1 MSFTSITLLASK
13 LIGAQTLEP
22 GGLAFGSPI
31 LWLLTWVWEGICLGI
46 YNLVRWLLAIVDF
59 MQYFIQKLIGL
70 DYWLNRTYYTL
81 EGAIEADLIFGFL
94 YSETVQKVFRAMVAV
109 FFALLIIFTIYAII
123 RQEWR
128 YIMGKDFGNGT
139 GNSKTLIFRESI
151 KAIAIVLIFPIV
163 LMIGVI
169 SANAI
174 LASLIKALNIDTSS
188 TLGGQLFQIASQNA
202 VKYEK
207 YANGGERTSVSDEVT
222 FYIDDDTKKYIT
234 MSSGS
239 ADATLVDRA
248 TTYEAFLEKI
258 SNATK
263 YTVNTMFE
271 EVNPSK
277 ESSFN
282 GYCARLVRDGEPY
295 YVMVKCSDD
304 DNGTNGRY
312 AMGYYLK
319 NVLQVKVVTSED
331 SAGFGGADDFSN
343 KIGTD
348 GFISNFNLKECYSD
362 DIADACYHT
371 WNYASIY
378 ERTFEFEDAEDYLV
392 TKSGNSIKVTMDG
405 STVSKIGEGPTSS
418 ELISALG
425 LGVTN
430 AKVMYNSDQISPYF
444 DGGQHGVVQMQAEYM
459 VMSEVVNYMAESNL
473 RLYMLDITSDLI
485 DWGGHGSY
493 YVDSRWIGSDDSGN
507 VKYSTLVDGGST
519 KTTLPFVISYN
530 DNCNETEMGN
540 VLYFGDKIANGNEI
554 KGANY
559 IMCLKVEGMKDN
571 AGNMLNAKFIPL
583 VNNKTFTDPST
594 GSQYNFKSNY
604 YASNYR
610 GVVLAKGLLDSGATN
625 AYRGEP
631 TYLVS
636 GAKTEKDKIAG
647 KDIPYYF
654 DMETIGGFNQFVEDS
669 GTVVMNGNTVEGLEV
684 PLRAAN
690 YSYSVS
696 KVSGATDHTYQI
708 KKHTAEED
716 GTTTTTDQSVTEDII
731 RNLQINMKLS
741 TGVVSIGSYAGQSVS
756 YGSKVFY
763 LFTHLK
769 GAQAFYFVVS
779 ADSSNGQL
787 QLYSYTANSTEVVD
801 AANPNLLYYEYVD
814 GDVWSVSSSTISST
828 SRFYK
833 IMYDYKSSV
842 GTPIELLDKVVD
854 AQATPNYFDYSKYS
868 NGKAVYTTVDM
879 QSINESGFS
888 KTLYVNGTFNTTS
901 ATLMNL
907 GFDGEGVPAVR
918 YADPYVPDYPSSNVH
933 DKFEYRTDH
942 SDSIQKS
949 KMVRFYLYDFYNA
962 SVGGTIKKYDIDN
975 DSSPISGSEKPT
987 DEEWYFDIKLDSN
1000 GFSFPARESYLHLYN
1015 GKKYVATIYKV
1026 ASKNEGDAITDIGDL
1041 DDYTTY
1047 ILYDNQNYYNIDT
1060 QNKFTNDTEMK
1071 ESYEDIEA
1079 SAVITCTRGNRS
1091 YNFMAL
1097 DFAFGGII
1105 PWKARMHVEM
1115 FFNTLKR
1122 EWKGHEFLINEGI
1135 QFDYFFEG
1143 KASLVTFY
1151 IPSKISYWIIIIASA
1166 LMIKVLGT
1174 AIWGVIKRIYE
1185 ITLYFIA
1192 APAVAAT
1199 IPLDE
1204 GQKFKTNIQGELI
1217 RKVLGTYG
1225 VMLGVNVFFI
1235 LLYPVK
1241 TLSQIFT
1248 AEDIAVSNSYFLKNF
1263 FSFFS
1268 LDFKAKLL
1276 NMYVYILFVLVAF
1289 TMISSLPK
1297 MISQMIGA
1305 EDVHAQ
1311 GEATKSA
1318 AKKNVQGAMDMASGK
1333 TLADGAGK
1341 AMKGI
1346 KEGNFLPGGV
1356 LAKKAVDAGKGAA
1369 GWIADKAKGGV
1380 PSEAGDEDEEKKDD
1394 ESSRE
1399 DEDPAAAEVQ
1409 NAIDSKVSAATGGQ
1423 FATYADVMAN
1433 GTEEQKAA
1441 AEAAKTE
1448 AEADIAANGTEEQKA
1463 ALTKMQAAEA
1473 EAETEEG
1480 KEPVDAATQEA
1491 QNQFNGSMEEVAAN
1505 LNGDQG
1511 SMQASTVRNMAASG
1525 NAAVGSVV
1533 ANVLATKGG
1542 GAEAVKAGDKAGMST
1557 AVNAALNGAD
1567 GKGGMMTADM
1577 KKQAVLSTMSA
1588 DEQTAFNNMSEK
1600 QQQAE
1605 LAKYDVQASV
1615 GEDGQVGLSVQK
1627 QGEEA
1632 KAVGA
1637 QVTNGIMGQIMS
1649 NPSNVS
1655 NAEINN
1661 AVAAADSGAEGSPI
1675 AGEIANLSKQNIATA
1690 IDFNA
1695 GGSDAIGEQIKTSIL
1710 DNPDDPQN
1718 GAVLDRAVMAF
1729 LQEKGNEKVLKNFQ
1743 KITGLSDDD
1752 MKDEQKVLANISA
1765 ARQNGSLEN
1774 MGINKSA
1781 YEGQVMGALQ
1791 TAVQKG
1797 EFKMSAW
1804 NMFTTTNE
1812 QGAQAYI
1819 ENIAAQNL
1827 TRNAD
1832 EAAFEQEASEKIVA
1846 EMQAKSVLEQFGVDT
1861 DGMNSEQLAQAQTEL
1876 ETKMFLEKAGVDV
1889 SKMDAAQMA
1898 QAKEDLEQQKMFEA
1912 ASKATGKQITSMEEF
1927 EKLSGTEQAA
1937 AQEAA
1942 SNQMADIQKEVDGE
1956 VGAVKAQATGEM
1968 LFSTFAKNSE
1978 GKGEV
1983 VGQIVDA
1990 YLGMDEE
1997 GKAEQILMDANI
2009 SAADIN
2015 KLKLEGYSVEDI
2027 ARASA
2032 AAKLM
2037 GGDGGID
2044 STIAALVQAK
2054 EDPDGYNKSVL
2065 EAMQSNGD
2073 KEALN
2078 KAYQKLGD
2086 GSVVGEDEIK
2096 DLTAKA
2102 ASDSSFMAATLAQT
2116 MTVDAAEATSIE
2128 AKKEAILYNRQGAD
2142 LDKTLQG
2149 LGIDTKGMTEEQK
2162 LAEFNKLD
2170 DSDIESIFTSLDP
2183 DQMRN
2188 GLAHSAAFAKSL
2200 EGVSAYE
2207 AQQLL
2212 QGKTKEEVFN
2222 GLREDTKH
2230 KKIIDEA
2237 MAAEDVSTEALMEEA
2252 GADTEARKVMAEA
2265 YNQRMRVVTEGDKT
2279 KARKDAEDELLLE
2292 EVEKMG
2298 FTREKNGTFKKVGED
2313 GKVKTYKN
2321 INEVYAS
2328 ITDQKEVEKQTAAYL
2343 SDEITRN
2350 KKLRAARDAFLKE
2363 NKGKNQDDFVQALIS
2378 NDPEAAKH
2386 VAKAAGIARDQFTGV
2401 DSLNNIQAAK
2411 ALGIDKIDLGAKRQ
2425 EIARNL
2431 AMEDAKKND
2440 ATFES
2445 RIEEQTTRNIDNTNR
2460 RKLAQGY
2467 GEETMAI
2474 AAALQKDD
2482 PDIMN
2487 DAMALYQQKYKG
2499 QNFSDADE
2507 FTKAAF
2513 LAENFGDRLSQT
2525 ERDKIHEQTV
2535 TSHNAVKGDYEAAI
2549 YTRLTENPERFREVF
2564 NELDSFDGNDD
2575 SDAVK
2580 ERLKRNAIEKEYQ
2593 KYGGKLDIAADP
2605 EKMSAGEKKRYDF
2618 NKGILQQEMR
2628 DNPEVVANLFRNSN
2642 IMGQDSMILEIAKSQ
2657 GLNVSLENGEFSLD
2671 GAAISTADLKAKLD
2685 TEHINNF
2692 VNKNEATKDKLLSI
2706 GAQDMTKALD
2716 KETLEIKK
2724 TEAVLGSAFLRGQ
2737 VADKVLK
2744 EQGIVD
2750 KTGALDEG
2758 KVRDLIKQM
2767 LTADGRG
2774 DKANDEFINAHFN
2787 ELKTELSLHEITGDG
2802 TTVGKKDSTAFTAAM
2817 QTMQTDSNLFKSSLN
2832 RELTRVIDP
2841 SNYDPNTSAQSFFEQ
2856 RSLSEFKTKDNQEI
2870 RNLHDAIDAYNT
2882 EGFVGFDGFGKAMRE
2897 SVAKSD
2903 VTSTLKTLVLG
2914 NRADGQREGIVGA
2927 AEAAA
2932 KSWVGAAKRMVTFKA
2947 ARSVVSTIKDY
2958 KQYKTHG
2965 DNMGFASY
2973 LKQKAGIDEFERDEK
2988 GKIKLDKRTGQ
2999 AIRKKTYVTNA
3010 DGSYKLDKNGNK
3022 IEMGGFRRFTKTSLH
3037 IANKFA
3043 ENTGVGYFI
3052 KQQGK
3057 AKVLKYKALLQT
3069 ADKVA
3074 TGGIVGDLIAKKKA
3088 GEKIDWKS
3096 VGKRYAK
3103 HAGKAALVATAIAGP
3118 GLGLTA
3124 VGFTAYHAGK
3134 TFLNK
3139 THSGKKFKDGTK
3151 KFLKSGYDIMFKAG
3165 MAYEDF
3171 KAGRIGIKDVKRGV
3185 RRFFTADKK
3194 VGEGGGAQIVKRVK
3208 QISKVGLA
3216 ATAGI
3221 LTVASGGT
3229 LIPALLAVGG
3239 AAATMKGGSA
3249 FLNKTAIG
3257 KHIRKATS
3265 LKSIKEH
3272 YTGGFTAK
3280 DGGKYK
3286 RHLATQITKTVVK
3299 TGLAATAGIL
3309 TVASGG
3315 TLIPALLAAGGA
3327 AGTMFAGKSA
3337 LNHTKIGKRFKKF
3350 EAEAIAD
3357 PKKKWSSMKKSFVNY
3372 YTGGLQKGQKG
3383 YTSNIVKGI
3392 TKSVAKTGLTAT
3404 AGILTI
3410 ASGGTFIPTMLAT
3423 GGAMASIKAGK
3434 TFLNRTQM
3442 GRKFKKFGNL
3452 AFSDP
3457 KAAAAKAGRGF
3468 INFYTG
3474 GKKKGEKG
3482 FATNIVKGVGRTT
3495 LAATAGVL
3503 SLVSGGG
3510 FQAIALAA
3518 GGAIGASGK
3527 KGQSK
3532 VVSGYNAVV
3541 FKMTQKLPKMCSQ
3554 YDNWNRVINNKITQ
3568 VKNNKSMTRSERLKE
3583 IEKLESQKIFVEKPQ
3598 NYYNMTIEQKN
3609 QFDLA
3614 QDKLKR
3620 EAFTDVNL
3628 AKFVKNLDR
3637 VQRVKQP
3644 GDIDIPDILTHL
3656 STPTKDR
3663 KQKHLEALHHA
3674 RATMDRFHATAAMRN
3689 AERDY
3694 GEDFEKFA
3702 QTMLTKRQFFRM
3714 MYFYHIKSKKEY
3726 DALNDRQK
3734 AEERKNRENAIKA
3747 QLAQTER
3754 RLARKVARDNN
3765 VRPESYMRSRG
3776 LVGDIYRY
3784 SDGSKKFRDASAYKG
3799 SGLSDTAARIAQQT
3813 QRQSSVVAIQ
3823 NQALNIDK
3831 MMQEFIKFNAEY
3843 KGTSADFAAAFKK
3856 EFEKYGPYAKKI
3868 YEKYAKSFRG
3878 LDVSL
3883 EKRPIAV
3890 QQRKIME
3897 DLAQELSKCKQR
3909 ATSNGMIPASKELND
3924 LFVAKT
3930 FTNATT
3936 HAELKLHQQNAE
3948 ELSRLLKLIKEQRK
3962 SISYDSLIKRIAST
3976 HLSDFEMSHPHIK
3989 GKSEE
3994 AKKNL
3999 LEKYFADKLDK
4010 ALKMVHNDSKYRA
4023 DSAKLERL
4031 NGRRVERSSID
4042 HTGTSAVLANA
4053 MKTAN
4058 SSVYQTLTRDVKSAN
4073 EKVNAEKFNLEQL
4086 TNQLRAMQSAPRT
4099 PANIA
4104 EIANI
4109 NRAIK
4114 QAQVK
4119 LNNLSRVLDSAK
4131 KKKKDF
4137 ENAFASSQIK
4147 EAKAS
4152 NQNLAYNTSK
4162 ASVVKKYEFPTTS
4175 GGKISEGTVE
4185 AKQVEMLVSK
4195 FIMSYRQTVQSMT
4208 KTEIIKQNDELK
4220 EYVDSL
4226 AKKFSDDFGKN
4237 MRDTQ
4242 KVREELTRRIKL
4254 LKESNAKM
4262 DRELA
4267 GKLDEYLKKF
4277 VQSETQLNSKLRGMG
4292 IKVSGIKLKK

>member
-222 FYIDDDTKKYIT
+222 FFIDEDTKKYIT

-304 DNGTNGRY
+304 ENGTNGRY

-405 STVSKIGEGPTSS
+405 STITKIGEGSTSS

-430 AKVMYNSDQISPYF
+430 AKIMYNSDQISPYF

-459 VMSEVVNYMAESNL
+459 VMSEIVNYMAESNL

-493 YVDSRWIGSDDSGN
+493 YVDSRWIGADDSGN

-540 VLYFGDKIANGNEI
+540 VLYFGDKIANGNEV

-647 KDIPYYF
+647 KDVPYYF

-684 PLRAAN
+684 PLRSAN

-716 GTTTTTDQSVTEDII
+716 GTTTTTDQSITEDII

-779 ADSSNGQL
+779 ADNSNGQL
-787 QLYSYTANSTEVVD
+787 QLYSYTANSTEVVN

-833 IMYDYKSSV
+833 IMYDYKSEVDS
-842 GTPIELLDKVVD
+842 IELLDKVVD

-901 ATLMNL
+901 ATLTNL

-918 YADPYVPDYPSSNVH
+918 YADPYVPDYPSSDAH
-933 DKFEYRTDH
+933 AKFEYRTDH

-975 DSSPISGSEKPT
+975 DSSPISGSSKPT

-1000 GFSFPARESYLHLYN
+1000 GFSFPSRESYLHLYN

-1026 ASKNEGDAITDIGDL
+1026 ASKNEGDAITDISDL

-1060 QNKFTNDTEMK
+1060 QNKFANDTEMR

-1115 FFNTLKR
+1115 FFNTLNR

-1225 VMLGVNVFFI
+1225 VMLGINVFFI

-1268 LDFKAKLL
+1268 LEFKAKLL

-1369 GWIADKAKGGV
+1369 SWISDKAKGGV
-1380 PSEAGDEDEEKKDD
+1380 PGESGDEDEEKKDD

-1473 EAETEEG
+1473 EAETEDG

-1511 SMQASTVRNMAASG
+1511 TMQASTVRNMAASG

-1542 GAEAVKAGDKAGMST
+1542 GADAVKNGDKAGMST

-1655 NAEINN
+1655 NADINN

-1819 ENIAAQNL
+1819 ENVAAENL

-1832 EAAFEQEASEKIVA
+1832 EAALEQEESEKIVA
-1846 EMQAKSVLEQFGVDT
+1846 EMQAKSVLEQAGIST
-1861 DGMNSEQLAQAQTEL
+1861 EGMDAEQMAQAQTEL

-1937 AQEAA
+1937 AQESA
-1942 SNQMADIQKEVDGE
+1942 SNQMAEIQKEVDGE
-1956 VGAVKAQATGEM
+1956 VGAMKAQATGEM

-1990 YLGMDEE
+1990 YLGIDEE
-1997 GKAEQILMDANI
+1997 GKADKMLLDAGI
-2009 SAADIN
+2009 SPAEIN

-2032 AAKLM
+2032 ASKLM

-2044 STIAALVQAK
+2044 ATIAALVQAK
-2054 EDPDGYNKSVL
+2054 EDPDGYNKAVL
-2065 EAMQSNGD
+2065 EAMQANGD

-2096 DLTAKA
+2096 DLTSKA
-2102 ASDSSFMAATLAQT
+2102 AADGTLFMSTISEDKFSDGFKAQVIAQT
-2116 MTVDAAEATSIE
+2116 LGEDLDNAMLAIGVDKNELANMTEDDKLNYLRTKVDTTTLNALYENLDESKKQESITALTE
-2128 AKKEAILYNRQGAD
+2128 GMSAYEIKQSVLGGKTKKEA
-2142 LDKTLQG
+2142 
-2149 LGIDTKGMTEEQK
+2149 
-2162 LAEFNKLD
+2162 FN
-2170 DSDIESIFTSLDP
+2170 
-2183 DQMRN
+2183 Q
-2188 GLAHSAAFAKSL
+2188 
-2200 EGVSAYE
+2200 
-2207 AQQLL
+2207 
-2212 QGKTKEEVFN
+2212 
-2222 GLREDTKH
+2222 LREDTKH

-2265 YNQRMRVVTEGDKT
+2265 YNQRMRVVTEGDKS

-2363 NKGKNQDDFVQALIS
+2363 NKGRNQDDFVQALIS

-2401 DSLNNIQAAK
+2401 DSLNNVQAAK

-2431 AMEDAKKND
+2431 AMEEAKKND

-2525 ERDKIHEQTV
+2525 ERDKIHQQTV
-2535 TSHNAVKGDYEAAI
+2535 SSHNSVKGDYEAAI

-2642 IMGQDSMILEIAKSQ
+2642 IMGQDSMILDIAKAQ
-2657 GLNVSLENGEFSLD
+2657 GLNVSLVNGEFSLD

-2787 ELKTELSLHEITGDG
+2787 ELKTELSLHEITGNG
-2802 TTVGKKDSTAFTAAM
+2802 TSVGKKDSTAFTAAM

-2903 VTSTLKTLVLG
+2903 AATTLKTLVLG
-2914 NRADGQREGIVGA
+2914 NRADGQREGIAGA

-2973 LKQKAGIDEFERDEK
+2973 LKQKAGIDEFERDDN

-2999 AIRKKTYVTNA
+2999 AVRKKVYVTNA

-3022 IEMGGFRRFTKTSLH
+3022 IEMGGFRRFAKTSLH
-3037 IANKFA
+3037 VANKFA

-3057 AKVLKYKALLQT
+3057 AKVLKYKAILQT
-3069 ADKVA
+3069 ADKLA
-3074 TGGIVGDLIAKKKA
+3074 TGGLAGELIAKKRRK
-3088 GEKIDWKS
+3088 ETIDWKD

-3103 HAGKAALVATAIAGP
+3103 HAGKAALVAASIAGP
-3118 GLGLTA
+3118 GVGLTA

-3139 THSGKKFKDGTK
+3139 THTGKKFKDGTK
-3151 KFLKSGYDIMFKAG
+3151 KFVAAGKDMMFKAG

-3171 KAGRIGIKDVKRGV
+3171 KAGRIGIKDVTKGVRKFLGYRDDGLLGSKEHNRMVTMRGV
-3185 RRFFTADKK
+3185 AGVAAVAAASIATGGIVPGLLAI
-3194 VGEGGGAQIVKRVK
+3194 GGGA
-3208 QISKVGLA
+3208 
-3216 ATAGI
+3216 
-3221 LTVASGGT
+3221 
-3229 LIPALLAVGG
+3229 ALF
-3239 AAATMKGGSA
+3239 KGGQTY
-3249 FLNKTAIG
+3249 LNKTASG
-3257 KHIRKATS
+3257 KRLKNGTKHFIDAGKNVMFKAGMTVER
-3265 LKSIKEH
+3265 LKNMTVKE
-3272 YTGGFTAK
+3272 
-3280 DGGKYK
+3280 
-3286 RHLATQITKTVVK
+3286 
-3299 TGLAATAGIL
+3299 AAVGIL
-3309 TVASGG
+3309 NG
-3315 TLIPALLAAGGA
+3315 
-3327 AGTMFAGKSA
+3327 
-3337 LNHTKIGKRFKKF
+3337 
-3350 EAEAIAD
+3350 
-3357 PKKKWSSMKKSFVNY
+3357 
-3372 YTGGLQKGQKG
+3372 
-3383 YTSNIVKGI
+3383 
-3392 TKSVAKTGLTAT
+3392 TKSV
-3404 AGILTI
+3404 I
-3410 ASGGTFIPTMLAT
+3410 
-3423 GGAMASIKAGK
+3423 
-3434 TFLNRTQM
+3434 NRTRT
-3442 GRKFKKFGNL
+3442 GRKFTRFVEGAVK
-3452 AFSDP
+3452 DP
-3457 KAAAAKAGRGF
+3457 KAAIAKAGKGF
-3468 INFYTG
+3468 VNFYTG

-3482 FATNIVKGVGRTT
+3482 FATNIVKGVGRSTI
-3495 LAATAGVL
+3495 AAAAGVL

-3518 GGAIGASGK
+3518 GGAIGATGK

-3568 VKNNKSMTRSERLKE
+3568 VKNNKSMTRSERLRE

-3609 QFDLA
+3609 QFDLE

-3620 EAFTDVNL
+3620 EAFTDINL

-3644 GDIDIPDILTHL
+3644 GDIDIPGMLTHL

-3702 QTMLTKRQFFRM
+3702 RTMMTKRQFFRM
-3714 MYFYHIKSKKEY
+3714 MYFYQIKSKKEY
-3726 DALNDRQK
+3726 EALNDRQK

-3754 RLARKVARDNN
+3754 RLAKKVARDNN
-3765 VRPESYMRSRG
+3765 VKPESYMRSRG

-3976 HLSDFEMSHPHIK
+3976 HLSDFEMANPHIK

-3999 LEKYFADKLDK
+3999 LEKYFADKLDR

-4031 NGRRVERSSID
+4031 NGRRVEKSSID

-4086 TNQLRAMQSAPRT
+4086 TSQLRAMQSAPRT

-4104 EIANI
+4104 EMANI

-4119 LNNLSRVLDSAK
+4119 LNNLSKVLESAK

-4147 EAKAS
+4147 EAKAT

-4162 ASVVKKYEFPTTS
+4162 TSVVKKYEFPTTS

-4242 KVREELTRRIKL
+4242 KVREELTRRIKA

-4292 IKVSGIKLKK
+4292 VKVSGIKLKK